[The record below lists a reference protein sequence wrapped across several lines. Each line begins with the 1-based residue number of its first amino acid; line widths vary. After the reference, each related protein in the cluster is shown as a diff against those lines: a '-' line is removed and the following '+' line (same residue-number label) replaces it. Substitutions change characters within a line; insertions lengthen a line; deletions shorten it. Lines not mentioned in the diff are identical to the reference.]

1 MGIIIQQN
9 KDQIKMKYIVITFFS
24 LLTLRKL
31 RKVEKYKEEL
41 KAEVERQQQDN
52 DFHKL

>member
-1 MGIIIQQN
+1 MEKIIQQN
-9 KDQIKMKYIVITFFS
+9 NDQTKMKYLVITFFS

-31 RKVEKYKEEL
+31 KRVEKYRKEL
-41 KAEVERQQQDN
+41 KAEVERQELDN